1 MYYDTLPQETIDF
14 VRTYRDHISLAAG
27 EGEPLATAIYT
38 AHSAFILAAAD
49 VPLTHDTAARDSA
62 QTWLI
67 GAVDAYRD
75 ATNAAPECDCGSEK
89 AMPNYR
95 VCFACRLGRL
105 QFPDEFASDPP
116 DALFEVVQ
124 P

>member
-38 AHSAFILAAAD
+38 AHNDFILATVD
-49 VPLTHDTAARDSA
+49 VPCFQRDAARKA
-62 QTWLI
+62 LI
-67 GAVDAYRD
+67 AAVDAYRD